1 MGGMLA
7 MDHYG
12 IVDAFEFG
20 APTARNDATFAAAL
34 AHIGSA
40 PGTLLLPFY
49 GDGLWTLNS
58 NYTLTGARFALY
70 IPPGVTVG
78 GTGVLNIDCQ
88 VFSYTDAWYVG
99 SGGLTGAYRVT
110 LIGAIET
117 QRLGVNT
124 NNPTAPI
131 HILGG
136 TAPAGPAVLKLEDGA
151 GLHTAYTA
159 FFNAGTQYGAIGLA
173 GTTNDVRLALTSG
186 ANFAVMGG
194 PMGIG
199 ILAPA
204 APLHIYGP
212 SGAPTGIRI
221 EETTVNGG
229 CVINFVSLGTL
240 RAQLGLVGTQ
250 DLALVMTSPTKMVI
264 TGGNVGIGTLP
275 TLGILQLG
283 AGTAYMPGGGPW
295 LSSSD
300 RRVKTNISDF
310 TDGLAV
316 ALQLEAQWYEYNGLG
331 GMPDDGTRY
340 VGLIAQDVEPVA
352 PYMVGHNDQTKL
364 HPEDAAPTDL
374 LTLNAG
380 ALSYILLN
388 AIKEQQTLIED
399 QQATITSQA
408 SQLTALQTAL
418 DALTARVTALET
430 P

>member
-1 MGGMLA
+1 MPGMLA

-12 IVDAFEFG
+12 LVDAFEYG
-20 APTARNDATFAAAL
+20 DGVSRNDATFAAAL
-34 AHIGSA
+34 AGIGSDHKL
-40 PGTLLLPFY
+40 LLLPY
-49 GDGLWTLNS
+49 SGNGLWVLN
-58 NYTLTGARFALY
+58 NPYTLPNNMGLY

-78 GTGVLNIDCQ
+78 GTGLITIDCQ
-88 VFSYTDAWYVG
+88 VFSYTDTWYVG
-99 SGGLTGAYRVT
+99 SGGLAGAYRVT

-124 NNPTAPI
+124 SNPQAPI

-136 TAPAGPAVLKLEDGA
+136 VAPAGAASIKIEDGTGNHVA
-151 GLHTAYTA
+151 HVDFLNG
-159 FFNAGTQYGAIGLA
+159 GVQYGAIGLA
-173 GTTNDVRLALTSG
+173 GTTNDMRLSLNSG

-212 SGAPTGIRI
+212 SGAATGIRI
-221 EETTVNGG
+221 EEQTANGG
-229 CVINFVSLGTL
+229 AVINFVSVGTL

-250 DLALVMTSPTKMVI
+250 DLGFVLTSPTKLSI
-264 TGGNVGIGTLP
+264 IGGNVGIGTSP
-275 TLGILQLG
+275 TLGVLQLG
-283 AGTAYMPGGGPW
+283 ASTAYMPGGGPW

-316 ALQLEAQWYEYNGLG
+316 AMQLEAQWYEYNGLG

-364 HPEDAAPTDL
+364 HPEDAGPTDL